1 MFSLFH
7 FDLIATIFTGTNS
20 FSLNFYSRNLVQV
33 HRSNFCQYRSSPM
46 RELWRVPPV
55 TFISTKS
62 IFQGPIRSEFCQEY
76 WIPPWVLADY
86 QWSNVAIF
94 VFSIHW
100 IKSLEL
106 VTNSKRKPQENCD
119 NIKELER
126 QRDRGEEA
134 EWRRETFSSNPK
146 DVLGGR
152 DNQREV
158 QNVLPCYS
166 SSLSTLVLC
175 RRLTTRASTVGS
187 GSLWYEIK
195 WPGTTTEP
203 LPGASQ
209 CSLGRKEGTTPGGLE
224 LGKDSFRLD
233 GPVCVVKPFLPTC
246 AISRDF

>member
-7 FDLIATIFTGTNS
+7 FDLIETIFTETNS

-76 WIPPWVLADY
+76 WIPPWVLVDY
-86 QWSNVAIF
+86 QWSNVAIL
-94 VFSIHW
+94 VFSRHW

-106 VTNSKRKPQENCD
+106 VTNSKLKPQENCD
-119 NIKELER
+119 NIKELWR
-126 QRDRGEEA
+126 QGDRGEEA
-134 EWRRETFSSNPK
+134 EWRRETFSRNPK

-152 DNQREV
+152 DNQWEV

-175 RRLTTRASTVGS
+175 RRLTTLASTVGS
-187 GSLWYEIK
+187 GKKKKKKQWEAEACGMK
-195 WPGTTTEP
+195 
-203 LPGASQ
+203 
-209 CSLGRKEGTTPGGLE
+209 
-224 LGKDSFRLD
+224 
-233 GPVCVVKPFLPTC
+233 
-246 AISRDF
+246 